1 MRRLL
6 VPLLFVALCILSSG
20 AFAMIQTL
28 STEELVAGSDLIV
41 IASLKSSTEVGKTP
55 EGFRRLDNVLVVAE
69 VLKGEVPP
77 GAELT
82 VATLGG
88 FEDSVEFPAQGKGV
102 LFLKKIEDGRY
113 EVHNLVQGWWPLG
126 PQDTPGG
133 MGTGTSLAR
142 LKEIIKGLADGTIQ
156 VPPPAPPGEEL

>member
-1 MRRLL
+1 MRWLMVTL
-6 VPLLFVALCILSSG
+6 VALLTLHSG

-55 EGFRRLDNVLVVAE
+55 EGFRTLDNVLVVAD
-69 VLKGEVPP
+69 VLKGEVKA

-88 FEDSVEFPAQGKGV
+88 FEDSVEFPAKGKGV
-102 LFLKKIEDGRY
+102 LFLKKIGEGRY

-126 PQDTPGG
+126 AQDSPGG
-133 MGTGTSLAR
+133 MGTGISLAR
-142 LKEIIKGLADGTIQ
+142 LKEIIKGLADGTLQ
-156 VPPPAPPGEEL
+156 VPPPPPPGEDL